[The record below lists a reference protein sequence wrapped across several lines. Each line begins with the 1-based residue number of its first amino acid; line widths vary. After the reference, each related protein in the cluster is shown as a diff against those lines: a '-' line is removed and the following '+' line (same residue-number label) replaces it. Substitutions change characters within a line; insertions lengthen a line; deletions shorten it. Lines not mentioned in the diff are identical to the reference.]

1 LPLSLRHIGI
11 RADDFNL
18 VPEFL
23 NQRPGERRGGYKGS
37 KPRSKCHPRDR
48 CFEPAVFPRPMD
60 ALEAHRVRPYTG
72 SMHVHAHGAGGP
84 TRVLKISLA
93 VTLGYIVL
101 LVVAGMR
108 AHSLALL
115 SEAGHNLSDF
125 LALLLSLVAV
135 YFQTRPANSTKT
147 YGYHRAG
154 VLAALVNATSLVA
167 VSFFIF
173 YEAFRRLQHPE
184 HVQATVMMWVAAA
197 GVVMNGVIA
206 LLLYRSSRGF
216 GGDVNIR
223 SALLHEVGDTLST
236 AAVIAGGWAILVT
249 RNYWID
255 SALSFGI
262 AVLILWSGFG
272 IVRETLNILLEG
284 TPRGMK
290 LEKIESAIRSVG
302 GVNDVH
308 DLHVWSIGSETHALS
323 CHISIADIPPS
334 VSERILRDVKD
345 RLLHDFRI
353 DHTTIQFEHAIC
365 EVAHGCVIPVS
376 ESEEHHHHHSH

>member
-1 LPLSLRHIGI
+1 
-11 RADDFNL
+11 
-18 VPEFL
+18 
-23 NQRPGERRGGYKGS
+23 
-37 KPRSKCHPRDR
+37 
-48 CFEPAVFPRPMD
+48 
-60 ALEAHRVRPYTG
+60 
-72 SMHVHAHGAGGP
+72 MHVHAHGAGGP

-93 VTLGYIVL
+93 VTLAYIAL
-101 LVVAGMR
+101 LVVAGIR

-135 YFQTRPANSTKT
+135 YFQSRPANSTKT

-184 HVQATVMMWVAAA
+184 PVQASVMMWVAAA
-197 GVVMNGVIA
+197 GVVTNGVIA
-206 LLLYRSSRGF
+206 LLLYRSAGRS

-236 AAVIAGGWAILVT
+236 AAVIAGGWAIMVT
-249 RNYWID
+249 GNYWID

-262 AVLILWSGFG
+262 GVLILWSGFG

-284 TPRGMK
+284 TPRGVK
-290 LEKIESAIRSVG
+290 LELVETAIRSVE

-308 DLHVWSIGSETHALS
+308 DLHCWSIGSESGALS
-323 CHISIADIPPS
+323 CHIAIADIPPS
-334 VSERILRDVKD
+334 ISERILRDVKAC
-345 RLLHDFRI
+345 LHRDFRI
-353 DHTTIQFEHAIC
+353 DHTTIQFEHAVC
-365 EVAHGCVIPVS
+365 EVAHGGVIPVGGGG
-376 ESEEHHHHHSH
+376 EQQHQHRR

>member
-1 LPLSLRHIGI
+1 
-11 RADDFNL
+11 
-18 VPEFL
+18 
-23 NQRPGERRGGYKGS
+23 
-37 KPRSKCHPRDR
+37 
-48 CFEPAVFPRPMD
+48 
-60 ALEAHRVRPYTG
+60 
-72 SMHVHAHGAGGP
+72 MHGHAHSHGGP
-84 TRVLKISLA
+84 TRVLVLSLV
-93 VTLGYIVL
+93 VTLAYIVL
-101 LVVAGMR
+101 LVIAGIR

-135 YFQTRPANSTKT
+135 YFQSRPANSSKT
-147 YGYHRAG
+147 YGYQRAG
-154 VLAALVNATSLVA
+154 VLAALVNAGSLVV
-167 VSFFIF
+167 VSFLIF

-184 HVQATVMMWVAAA
+184 HVQASVMMWVAAA
-197 GVVMNGVIA
+197 GVVMNGAIA
-206 LLLYRSSRGF
+206 LLLFRS

-236 AAVIAGGWAILVT
+236 AAVIAGGWAILASG
-249 RNYWID
+249 NYWID
-255 SALSFGI
+255 SAQSLGI
-262 AVLILWSGFG
+262 GVLILWSGFG

-290 LEKIESAIRSVG
+290 LEKITSAIREVE

-334 VSERILRDVKD
+334 ISERILRDVKACLS
-345 RLLHDFRI
+345 RNFRI
-353 DHTTIQFEHAIC
+353 EHTTIQFEHAVC

-376 ESEEHHHHHSH
+376 E

>member
-1 LPLSLRHIGI
+1 
-11 RADDFNL
+11 
-18 VPEFL
+18 
-23 NQRPGERRGGYKGS
+23 
-37 KPRSKCHPRDR
+37 
-48 CFEPAVFPRPMD
+48 
-60 ALEAHRVRPYTG
+60 
-72 SMHVHAHGAGGP
+72 MHVHGHGAGSP

-93 VTLGYIVL
+93 ATLAYIVL
-101 LVVAGMR
+101 LVVAGIR

-135 YFQTRPANSTKT
+135 YFQSRPANSTKT

-154 VLAALVNATSLVA
+154 VLAALVNAGSLVI

-173 YEAFRRLQHPE
+173 YEAFQRLQHP
-184 HVQATVMMWVAAA
+184 QAVHAGVMMWVAGA
-197 GVVMNGVIA
+197 GVIMNGSIA
-206 LLLYRSSRGF
+206 LLLYRS

-236 AAVIAGGWAILVT
+236 AAVIGGGWAILVT
-249 RNYWID
+249 
-255 SALSFGI
+255 
-262 AVLILWSGFG
+262 GFG

-290 LEKIESAIRSVG
+290 LEKIESVIRSVQ

-334 VSERILRDVKD
+334 VSERILRDVKE
-345 RLLHDFRI
+345 RLLHDFR
-353 DHTTIQFEHAIC
+353 
-365 EVAHGCVIPVS
+365 
-376 ESEEHHHHHSH
+376 